1 MHSLFR
7 LCPHLA
13 VKNLGSLKPIPA
25 VLGLPELKRAIAR
38 NSLPGPAVQ
47 SENSIF
53 APEEVGDNEAY
64 H

>member
-1 MHSLFR
+1 
-7 LCPHLA
+7 LA